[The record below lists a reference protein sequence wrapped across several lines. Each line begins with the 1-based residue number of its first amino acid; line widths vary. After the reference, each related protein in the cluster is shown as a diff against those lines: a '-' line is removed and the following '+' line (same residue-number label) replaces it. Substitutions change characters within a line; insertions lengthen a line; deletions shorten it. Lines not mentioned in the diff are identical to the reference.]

1 MNGTAD
7 CGAFLER
14 FQHEHHE
21 LNRALIEIRK
31 ELVRLD
37 AGHENQEVLRDV
49 SRRLD
54 TLASDLRQHFAEE
67 EECGCV
73 AEVLA
78 RCPSLAPQVKALQ
91 QEHPALLRAIDA
103 LASSVAER
111 MTAEEKLPRAFED
124 FAGRLKN
131 HEALESQLLQMAL
144 GGEAAEYDSEGNE

>member
-21 LNRALIEIRK
+21 LNRALIEIRN

-37 AGHENQEVLRDV
+37 AGHDNDVVLRHV
-49 SRRLD
+49 SQRLN
-54 TLASDLRQHFAEE
+54 TLASDLGRHFAEE

-78 RCPSLAPQVKALQ
+78 RCPSLAPQVRAMQ
-91 QEHPALLRAIDA
+91 IEHPALLAAVNA
-103 LASSVAER
+103 LAASVAGQI
-111 MTAEEKLPRAFED
+111 AAHEKLPQDFEAF
-124 FAGRLKN
+124 ARRLKSHQATEN
-131 HEALESQLLQMAL
+131 RLLQMAL
-144 GGEAAEYDSEGNE
+144 GGDAAEYDAEGNE